1 MYKFVQGSW
10 FLFRVF
16 CLFAWETICYSI
28 LGDSTRLIRNVTRGL
43 SKMNLL
49 YVKIFQAFALN
60 HQMISEELNQELMNF
75 TDQAPWGFE
84 DVPLESLANLAIN
97 HHIYLV
103 DGFYHPINAGMI
115 SLVYKT
121 YWKEMKKDIVIKV
134 KRRDIEVRLQSAIE
148 QLLFLMHFLSFFP
161 FFHHY
166 QLEDM
171 IQRNIE
177 LIQHQIHF
185 QEEVD
190 HMIRIKENCKGLS
203 YVKIPEVYPE
213 FTQQDSNLIVMEF
226 IEGMKINDV
235 LEEDYEPF
243 AKQVLKFGFVT
254 TLLHGF
260 THGDLHAG
268 NILFIKDSDHDA
280 KTIYK
285 LGVLDFGIMFP
296 IHESFKNTLLEIT
309 GDLFVDPPD
318 QIAKRFLHSGL
329 ILQPLETIEKL
340 DQEHYQYLLDIMTF
354 SLNETIHRN
363 KDGNQ
368 IRLYDFI
375 YNLHSYLKVH
385 SLHSLGL
392 SLSDDFVKTQLVLA
406 MAHGIT
412 MKLCKENYIGLADRV
427 INELFHIDLLT
438 SDE

>member
-1 MYKFVQGSW
+1 MYKFVQGCW

-16 CLFAWETICYSI
+16 CLFAWETTCYSI
-28 LGDSTRLIRNVTRGL
+28 LGDSTRLIRNITRGL

-148 QLLFLMHFLSFFP
+148 QLLFFMQFLSFFP

-166 QLEDM
+166 QLEDL
-171 IQRNIE
+171 IQRNIDM
-177 LIQHQIHF
+177 IQHQIHF

-190 HMIRIKENCKGLS
+190 HMIRIKENCKALP

-213 FTQQDSNLIVMEF
+213 FTQQDSNLIVMDF
-226 IEGMKINDV
+226 MEGMKINDI

-268 NILFIKDSDHDA
+268 NILFIKNSEPDG
-280 KTIYK
+280 KTTYQ
-285 LGVLDFGIMFP
+285 LGILDFGIMFP
-296 IHESFKNTLLEIT
+296 IHESFKHTLLEIT
-309 GDLFVDPPD
+309 ADLFTDPPD
-318 QIAKRFLHSGL
+318 QIAKRFLHSEL
-329 ILQPLETIEKL
+329 IIQPLKTIENL

-427 INELFHIDLLT
+427 INELFHIDLLD
-438 SDE
+438 SE

>member
-16 CLFAWETICYSI
+16 CLFAWETSCYSI
-28 LGDSTRLIRNVTRGL
+28 LGDYTRLIRNVTRGL

-75 TDQAPWGFE
+75 TDQAPWDFE

-121 YWKEMKKDIVIKV
+121 YWKEMKKEIVIKV

-161 FFHHY
+161 VFHHY

-177 LIQHQIHF
+177 IIQHQIHF

-190 HMIRIKENCKGLS
+190 HMIRIKENCKALT

-226 IEGMKINDV
+226 IEGIKINDV

-268 NILFIKDSDHDA
+268 NILFIKDSNHDA

-309 GDLFVDPPD
+309 GDLFTDPPD

-427 INELFHIDLLT
+427 INELFHIELLT